1 MPHNGL
7 KWTGLSESYRL
18 YMYSIRIHSSVFLLC
33 VIFIYLYESFAGVDE
48 SVVVVMK
55 FSGNRMA
62 FCTFSIAVR
71 LPNDAVIA
79 GTKGSIKVCYVGPV
93 QEAFT

>member
-1 MPHNGL
+1 MA
-7 KWTGLSESYRL
+7 WSELDWVNLTDCIS
-18 YMYSIRIHSSVFLLC
+18 SEFIHQFFLLC